1 LNVVG
6 GIIMFGNLGLVKV
19 LVGNNSPVFLL
30 MHNKE
35 NGPLLVVR
43 DKNSDDPQQLYIIM
57 VILGKV
63 IGFLLY

>member
-1 LNVVG
+1 
-6 GIIMFGNLGLVKV
+6 MFGNLGLVKV